1 MTIQEITLPPI
12 TPGAKIKVVWVWGWG
27 NKALNRIIQQWI
39 DWVEFVAVNT
49 DAQDLA
55 ANLSWTKVNIWIN
68 ITKWLW
74 AWANPE
80 IWRKSAEESE
90 NEIKQALWDA
100 DMVFITAGMWWG
112 TGTWAAPIIAGIAKS
127 MWILTI
133 WIVTKPFS
141 FEWKKREANAEEWV
155 VKMRENVDTLIIIP
169 NDKIFNIADK
179 KTTFAQAFQMIDKV
193 LYLGIQWISDLIT
206 KPWDI
211 NIDFADIKEIML
223 NSGNALLGI
232 GYWAWEKRA
241 VDAARQAIENP
252 LLETNL
258 DGAKKVIF
266 AVSGWSDLT
275 PMEVQDAAQVV
286 QEILDPEAN
295 MIWWMSFDDSFE
307 DEVKVTIIAT
317 WFSEQAK
324 SKWPRRVV
332 VDNLWRPLPRERT
345 SENFVLRWVRQWQ
358 WQQEQ
363 EGDLPKKWF
372 TAHLIDDNSEPTTN
386 DAFRAPDNSGEDRET
401 PAFIKRQLSDSEN
414 KDS

>member
-12 TPGAKIKVVWVWGWG
+12 TPGAKIKVVGIGWGG
-27 NKALNRIIQQWI
+27 NKALNRIIQQWLEG
-39 DWVEFVAVNT
+39 VEFVAVNT

-55 ANLSWTKVNIWIN
+55 ANLAGAKVNIWMN

-80 IWRKSAEESE
+80 IWRKAAEESE
-90 NEIKQALWDA
+90 NEIKQALGDA
-100 DMVFITAGMWWG
+100 DMVFITAWMWWG
-112 TGTWAAPIIAGIAKS
+112 TWTGAAPVIAWVAKS

-133 WIVTKPFS
+133 GIVTKPFG
-141 FEWKKREANAEEWV
+141 FEWKKREDNATDGLA
-155 VKMRENVDTLIIIP
+155 KMKENVDTLIVIP

-179 KTTFAQAFQMIDKV
+179 KTTFRQAFEMIDKV

-232 GYWAWEKRA
+232 GYGAGEKRA
-241 VDAARQAIENP
+241 VDAARKAIENP

-266 AVSGWSDLT
+266 AVSGGSDLT
-275 PMEVQDAAQVV
+275 PIEVQEAAAVV

-295 MIWWMSFDDSFE
+295 MIWGMSFDDSFE

-317 WFSEQAK
+317 WFNEQAS
-324 SKWPRRVV
+324 SKIKTV
-332 VDNLWRPLPRERT
+332 RT
-345 SENFVLRWVRQWQ
+345 NTRGDPIRNRQPENFITRWVNETIW
-358 WQQEQ
+358 
-363 EGDLPKKWF
+363 GF
-372 TAHLIDDNSEPTTN
+372 TASQNGFSSSSVEPDLTSG
-386 DAFRAPDNSGEDRET
+386 DAFRAPDNSNEDWEM
-401 PAFIKRQLSDSEN
+401 PAFMKKQLGDSDNNE
-414 KDS
+414 